1 MYRCKEHLKEEN
13 KLKKKGLFSV
23 VLLLGLLVTLTACS
37 RGIDPEEAAP
47 LFIHRY
53 IYEEEKDTFNENFK
67 QGEALSKVFNEQKA
81 TFKENFVEGLIGA
94 NKAVDQDAANEIYDQ
109 LDNQVKEVA
118 TYEIGKIST
127 TKHLTNVV
135 YDIKGLSIKDLL
147 VATSQDL
154 ADAIKKNNK
163 LAKNKQQLVE
173 TTVNIL
179 KQEIPKTKQIA
190 EPKHL
195 SLQLKKEK
203 GQWEVVSGQSEELKA
218 IYLAFFTGTDSEAQF
233 TQEVTTALNDQPK
246 QTKK

>member
-1 MYRCKEHLKEEN
+1 M
-13 KLKKKGLFSV
+13 KKKGLFSV

-47 LFIHRY
+47 LFVHRY
-53 IYEEEKDTFNENFK
+53 IYQQEEDSFNENFK
-67 QGEALSKVFNEQKA
+67 QGEELGKIFNEQQDA
-81 TFKENFVEGLIGA
+81 FKENFIEGLLGA
-94 NKAVDQDAANEIYDQ
+94 NKAVDQEAANEIYEQ
-109 LDNQVKEVA
+109 LDRQVKEVA

-135 YDIKGLSIKDLL
+135 YDIQGLSIKDLL

-163 LAKNKQQLVE
+163 LAKSKKQLVE
-173 TTVNIL
+173 TTVKIL
-179 KQEIPKTKQIA
+179 KKEIPKTSQIE

-203 GQWEVVSGQSEELKA
+203 GKWEVVNGQSEELKA
-218 IYLAFFTGTDSEAQF
+218 IYLAFFTGTDSEEQF
-233 TQEVTTALNDQPK
+233 TQEVTAALNDQPEK
-246 QTKK
+246 DKK